1 MQYCCRRESPKGKY
15 SLKNSKQDGKIR
27 KLYLPNA
34 DCGVFGWEFGLGFLR
49 RSVFATLGESSKLQT
64 GNGSF
69 CVAPPTWPMLQIGRL
84 TLAPT
89 PSNVLI
95 AFTDYEI

>member
-1 MQYCCRRESPKGKY
+1 MAKLENFIYPTQTVGSLAGSLAWGFFVARCLQPSGNPRSCRQETEAFVWR
-15 SLKNSKQDGKIR
+15 
-27 KLYLPNA
+27 
-34 DCGVFGWEFGLGFLR
+34 
-49 RSVFATLGESSKLQT
+49 
-64 GNGSF
+64 
-69 CVAPPTWPMLQIGRL
+69 PPTWPMLQIGRL

>member
-69 CVAPPTWPMLQIGRL
+69 CVAPPYMAHASDWSFNSGPHPVQCVD
-84 TLAPT
+84 
-89 PSNVLI
+89 S
-95 AFTDYEI
+95 FH